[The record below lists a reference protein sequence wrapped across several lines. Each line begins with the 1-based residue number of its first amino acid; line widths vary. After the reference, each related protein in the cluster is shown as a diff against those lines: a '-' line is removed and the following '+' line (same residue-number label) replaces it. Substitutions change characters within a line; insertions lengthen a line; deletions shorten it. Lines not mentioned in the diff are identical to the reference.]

1 MASQLFNDLGR
12 RSDAQQHVSDS
23 DCLFALEAAGADPNA
38 VLTDAEREH
47 LLTQGY
53 LNLGQ
58 LMTPEQCEEAKRRI
72 HAQIEVEEEGVP
84 FSKGSDGENLRLS
97 NLFNL
102 CNDDGMFDVVVT
114 NPRLLAAMRLMLGDS
129 FKLSSLNFRAA
140 SPGHGLQ
147 GYHTDWG
154 ENLASL
160 QDPPEFQVCN
170 SVRDLQHQCTDCTLQ
185 QSALCTPPNTSGAI
199 AFIII
204 IVLGHRSGCLM
215 NLVQTMEPHAYFPA
229 RI

>member
-1 MASQLFNDLGR
+1 MYYMWHAAARALRRAVRVESPTSLQDPSISMASQLFNDLGR
-12 RSDAQQHVSDS
+12 TSDAQQRVSDS
-23 DCLFALEAAGADPNA
+23 DCLLALEAAGADPNV

-47 LLTQGY
+47 LLTRGY

-58 LMTPEQCEEAKRRI
+58 LMTSEQCEEAKRRI
-72 HAQIEVEEEGVP
+72 HAQTEVEEEGVP

-114 NPRLLAAMRLMLGDS
+114 HPRLLAAMRLMLGDS

-170 SVRDLQHQCTDCTLQ
+170 SVRDLQQ
-185 QSALCTPPNTSGAI
+185 QQRRLPAI
-199 AFIII
+199 TN
-204 IVLGHRSGCLM
+204 R
-215 NLVQTMEPHAYFPA
+215 LVHAV
-229 RI
+229 